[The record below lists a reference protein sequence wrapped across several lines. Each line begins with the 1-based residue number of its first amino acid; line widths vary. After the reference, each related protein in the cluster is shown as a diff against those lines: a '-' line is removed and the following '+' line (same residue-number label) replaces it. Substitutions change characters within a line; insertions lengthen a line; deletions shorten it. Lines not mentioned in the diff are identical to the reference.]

1 MRQVRALV
9 FSICPLIAASLLVSS
24 CSLGKQSPPTRL
36 YTLTALAQPDGGQ
49 RATGTQGLAIGVG
62 PVELPEYVNRPQMIT
77 GGSENE
83 LQRAEF
89 AQWAE
94 PLETNFTRVLA
105 ANLSTLLRTDR
116 VAVFPWKGPVPLD
129 YQVVVE
135 ATHFLGTPNGSVS
148 LVALWRVL
156 GKDGREALVSRQSN
170 FTESTG
176 SQEYGALAAALS
188 RTVAHLGRD
197 IAATI
202 TALEQKRP
210 HP

>member
-1 MRQVRALV
+1 MRQARALA
-9 FSICPLIAASLLVSS
+9 FPMYTLIVMSLFMSS
-24 CSLGKQSPPTRL
+24 CSLGKQSSPTRL
-36 YTLTALAQPDGGQ
+36 YTLTALAREGSQQP
-49 RATGTQGLAIGVG
+49 TGRQGLAIGVG

-77 GGSENE
+77 GDSGNE
-83 LQRAEF
+83 LRRAEF
-89 AQWAE
+89 EQWAE

-135 ATHFLGTPNGSVS
+135 ATHFLGVPNGSVS

-156 GKDGREALVSRQSN
+156 GKDGREALVSRQST
-170 FTESTG
+170 FTESAG

-188 RTVAHLGRD
+188 RTVASLSRD
-197 IAATI
+197 IATTI
-202 TALEQKRP
+202 TTLEQKRP

>member
-1 MRQVRALV
+1 MRQARALAFPMYTLLV
-9 FSICPLIAASLLVSS
+9 TSLFVSS
-24 CSLGKQSPPTRL
+24 CSLGKQSSPTRL
-36 YTLTALAQPDGGQ
+36 YTLTAMAREGSPQPTAG
-49 RATGTQGLAIGVG
+49 QGLAIGVG
-62 PVELPEYVNRPQMIT
+62 PVELPEYVNRPQMVT
-77 GGSENE
+77 GDSGNE
-83 LQRAEF
+83 LRRAEF
-89 AQWAE
+89 EQWAE

-135 ATHFLGTPNGSVS
+135 VTHFLGNPNGSVS
-148 LVALWRVL
+148 LIALWRVL
-156 GKDGREALVSRQSN
+156 GKEGREALVSRQST

-188 RTVAHLGRD
+188 RTVASLSRD
-197 IAATI
+197 IGATI
-202 TALEQKRP
+202 TALEQKRL

>member
-1 MRQVRALV
+1 MV
-9 FSICPLIAASLLVSS
+9 
-24 CSLGKQSPPTRL
+24 
-36 YTLTALAQPDGGQ
+36 
-49 RATGTQGLAIGVG
+49 
-62 PVELPEYVNRPQMIT
+62 T

-135 ATHFLGTPNGSVS
+135 VTQFLGTPNGSVS

-170 FTESTG
+170 FTESAG

-197 IAATI
+197 IATTI

>member
-1 MRQVRALV
+1 MTRSQSLRRSFFA
-9 FSICPLIAASLLVSS
+9 LIAMSLLVGG

-36 YTLTALAQPDGGQ
+36 YTLTALAQADGGQ
-49 RATGTQGLAIGVG
+49 RATGAQGPAIGVG
-62 PVELPEYVNRPQMIT
+62 PVELPQYVNRPQIVT

-105 ANLSTLLRTDR
+105 TNLSTLLATDR
-116 VAVFPWKGPVPLD
+116 VTVFPWTGPVPLD

-135 ATHFLGTPNGSVS
+135 VTHFLGAPNGSVS

-156 GKDGREALVSRQSN
+156 GKDGREALISRQSD
-170 FTESTG
+170 FTESAG

-188 RTVAHLGRD
+188 RTVAQLSRD

-202 TALEQKRP
+202 TVLGKK
-210 HP
+210 